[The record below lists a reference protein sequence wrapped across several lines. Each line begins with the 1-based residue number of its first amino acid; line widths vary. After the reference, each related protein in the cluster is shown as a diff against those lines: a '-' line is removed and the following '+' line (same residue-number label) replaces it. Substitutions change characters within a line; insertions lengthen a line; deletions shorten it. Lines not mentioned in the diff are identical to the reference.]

1 MLFPRSSGILLHPTS
16 LPGSYGIGDLGEAA
30 YYFVDFLEATGQT
43 VWQVLPLGPT
53 SYGDSPYQALSAF
66 AGNPL
71 LISLD
76 KLVEAGWLT
85 DEDIASVPT
94 FSNYLVDYGPVITY
108 HNAMLNRAYRRFEAS
123 ATAKQKK
130 RFEVWQLQNGDWL
143 DDFTVYVAL
152 KDGNGGKPWVEWP
165 AGQALRDPDTLL
177 EVRKTHTK
185 QIAEQAF
192 RQWVFYDQ
200 WLELK
205 AYANSKGVRLVGD
218 IPIFVAHDSSDV
230 WGNPHLFYLD
240 EKGNP
245 TVIAGVPP
253 DYFSATGQRW
263 GNPLY
268 RWDVLAQDGYAWWL
282 RRFRATLAQ
291 VDIIRVDH
299 FRGFEAYWEVPASEE
314 TAVNGQWVKGPGAHF
329 FDTVRAAL
337 GELPILA
344 EDLGLITPEVEAL
357 RDNYNLPGMRV
368 LQFAFTDDCEDSVHM
383 PHNFVP
389 NSLIYTGTHDN
400 NTTLGWWQEVSP
412 EIHECMAAYVG
423 HPITEPHWDLIR
435 LAMMAVSH
443 TAIFPLQDVL
453 GFGADTRMNLP
464 GRPFGNWA
472 WRFTI
477 DWLEKPAINERL
489 ATLTKVYARWPEI
502 PEEEDEQTNN
512 MNHPEN

>member
-1 MLFPRSSGILLHPTS
+1 SGILLHPTS

-53 SYGDSPYQALSAF
+53 SYGDSPYQSLSAF

-71 LISLD
+71 LISFD

-85 DEDIASVPT
+85 DDDVDNIPAFTP
-94 FSNYLVDYGPVITY
+94 YQIDYGAVINY
-108 HNAMLNRAYRRFEAS
+108 HNEMLNRAYQRFES
-123 ATAKQKK
+123 TATADQKAQ
-130 RFEVWQLQNGDWL
+130 FAAWQHENSEWL
-143 DDFTVYVAL
+143 DDFTLYMAL
-152 KDGNGGKPWVEWP
+152 KNSNGGKPWVEWP
-165 AGQALRDPDTLL
+165 EGQALRDPNTLND
-177 EVRKTHTK
+177 VRKTLAP
-185 QIAEQAF
+185 QITEQAF

-240 EKGNP
+240 KQGKP

-268 RWDVLAQDGYAWWL
+268 RWDVLAKDGYAWWL
-282 RRFRATLAQ
+282 RRFKTMLAQ
-291 VDIIRVDH
+291 VDLIRVDH

-314 TAVNGQWVKGPGAHF
+314 TAVNGRWVKGPGAHF
-329 FDTVRAAL
+329 FDTVRASL
-337 GELPILA
+337 GELPIIA
-344 EDLGLITPEVEAL
+344 EDLGLITPEVKAL
-357 RDNYNLPGMRV
+357 RDTNHLPGMRV
-368 LQFAFTDDCEDSVHM
+368 LQFAFTDECEDSEHM

-389 NSLIYTGTHDN
+389 NSLVYTGTHDN
-400 NTTLGWWQEVSP
+400 NTTLGWWQEASP
-412 EIHECMAAYVG
+412 EIHECTEGYIG
-423 HPITEPHWDLIR
+423 HKITEPHWDLIR
-435 LAMMAVSH
+435 LAMMSVSH

-464 GRPFGNWA
+464 GRPYGNWA
-472 WRFTI
+472 WRFTTE
-477 DWLEKPAINERL
+477 WLEKPTINERL
-489 ATLTKVYARWPEI
+489 AALTKIYARWPET
-502 PEEEDEQTNN
+502 PDADDEESEK
-512 MNHPEN
+512 